1 MPNNVKPTMRILAPL
16 PRRRRCLIRLMVSTR
31 IAASRANRC
40 FSGDTGSIT
49 VEIVKKHRQFRQPRI
64 YSASRTRDEPMKKRQ
79 NPDHGAWDAVS
90 AGAVEIVDREHLK
103 SRIEHGDRLRVKLG
117 LDPTRPDIHL
127 GHTVVLR
134 ALRRYQ
140 AHGHKAVL
148 IIGDWTA
155 RIGDPSG
162 QNVTRPQLTKDE
174 VTAAAR
180 TYLDQAWKILDQA
193 ETEIRYQ
200 SEWFDRMRL
209 EDVVQLMSRYTVAR
223 MLARDDFAKR
233 TREGRPVGMHELL
246 YPLLQAY
253 DSVAVKSDLEVGGT
267 DQTFNLLVGR
277 DIQEA
282 YGQQAQDI
290 LTTPLLEGLD
300 GVQKMS
306 KSLDNYIGIDEP
318 PDVMYRKAM
327 RIPDNL
333 ILRYFSLVTDASPAE
348 VAAEESALRSGENPR
363 DVKRRLAERLVR
375 QFHPGADVAAYRNA
389 GGGFLNTA
397 PSDKRVAQGERSIA
411 DLSVEAGPA
420 ASKSEARRL
429 AAQGG
434 LTVDGT
440 VVKSADYRIA
450 PKDGMVLQ
458 RGAHRVVR
466 LRLS

>member
-1 MPNNVKPTMRILAPL
+1 MKENQARL
-16 PRRRRCLIRLMVSTR
+16 P
-31 IAASRANRC
+31 
-40 FSGDTGSIT
+40 G
-49 VEIVKKHRQFRQPRI
+49 E
-64 YSASRTRDEPMKKRQ
+64 
-79 NPDHGAWDAVS
+79 WDAVT
-90 AGAVEIVDREHLK
+90 AGAVEVVDREHLR
-103 SRIEHGDRLRVKLG
+103 SRLERGDRLRVKLG

-134 ALRRYQ
+134 TLRRFQ
-140 AHGHKAVL
+140 ERGHTAVL

-162 QNVTRPQLTKDE
+162 QNVTRPQLSKEE
-174 VTAAAR
+174 VQAAAQ
-180 TYLDQAWKILDQA
+180 TYLHQAWKILDQGG
-193 ETEIRYQ
+193 TEVRFQ
-200 SEWFDRMRL
+200 SEWFDPMRL
-209 EDVVQLMSRYTVAR
+209 QDVVQLASRYTLAR

-233 TREGRPVGMHELL
+233 YKDGRAIGLHELM

-253 DSVAVKSDLEVGGT
+253 DSVAVRSDLELGGT

-282 YGQQAQDI
+282 FGQQPQDI

-327 RIPDNL
+327 GIPDNL
-333 ILRYFSLVTDASPAE
+333 IVRYFSLVTDASPTE

-397 PSDKRVAQGERSIA
+397 PSEKRVAQGERSIA
-411 DLSVEAGPA
+411 DLFVEAGLA

-440 VVKSADYRIA
+440 VVKSADDRIA

>member
-1 MPNNVKPTMRILAPL
+1 
-16 PRRRRCLIRLMVSTR
+16 
-31 IAASRANRC
+31 
-40 FSGDTGSIT
+40 
-49 VEIVKKHRQFRQPRI
+49 
-64 YSASRTRDEPMKKRQ
+64 MKKRQ
-79 NPDHGAWDAVS
+79 NPDHGAWNAVS

-103 SRIEHGDRLRVKLG
+103 RRIEHGDRLRVKLG

-140 AHGHKAVL
+140 AHGHTAVL
-148 IIGDWTA
+148 IVGDWTA

-174 VTAAAR
+174 VTAAAK

-253 DSVAVKSDLEVGGT
+253 DSVAVKSDLELGGT

-282 YGQQAQDI
+282 YGQPPQDI
-290 LTTPLLEGLD
+290 QTMPLLEGLD

-318 PDVMYRKAM
+318 PAVIYRKAM
-327 RIPDNL
+327 SVPDQL
-333 ILRYFSLVTDASPAE
+333 ITRYFELTTDIGP
-348 VAAEESALRSGENPR
+348 EELAIENRALNDGENPR
-363 DVKRRLAERLVR
+363 DVKQRLAERIVR
-375 QFHPGADVAAYRNA
+375 QFHPTAVPSTYREEA
-389 GGGFLNTA
+389 GGLKTGGPATVEVA
-397 PSDKRVAQGERSIA
+397 PGERTIA
-411 DLSVEAGPA
+411 QLFLDA
-420 ASKSEARRL
+420 ALVTSKSEARRL
-429 AAQGG
+429 AAKKG
-434 LTVDGT
+434 LAMTDQPVTSVDERVT
-440 VVKSADYRIA
+440 PS
-450 PKDGMVLQ
+450 DGWLLR
-458 RGAHRVVR
+458 RGNHRVVR
-466 LRLS
+466 LKLR

>member
-1 MPNNVKPTMRILAPL
+1 MTEAV
-16 PRRRRCLIRLMVSTR
+16 
-31 IAASRANRC
+31 
-40 FSGDTGSIT
+40 TGSPADLAVILSGPDLKLLRHFGQQT
-49 VEIVKKHRQFRQPRI
+49 LDVLQQVNG
-64 YSASRTRDEPMKKRQ
+64 SA
-79 NPDHGAWDAVS
+79 DAS
-90 AGAVEIVDREHLK
+90 FEQEAE
-103 SRIEHGDRLRVKLG
+103 
-117 LDPTRPDIHL
+117 
-127 GHTVVLR
+127 
-134 ALRRYQ
+134 Q
-140 AHGHKAVL
+140 AQL
-148 IIGDWTA
+148 
-155 RIGDPSG
+155 RIGIDRKQVARFG
-162 QNVTRPQLTKDE
+162 INVRDIQ
-174 VTAAAR
+174 
-180 TYLDQAWKILDQA
+180 
-193 ETEIRYQ
+193 
-200 SEWFDRMRL
+200 
-209 EDVVQLMSRYTVAR
+209 DVVELASRYTLAR

-233 TREGRPVGMHELL
+233 YKDGRAIGLHELM

-253 DSVAVKSDLEVGGT
+253 DSVAVRSDLELGGT

-282 YGQQAQDI
+282 FGQQPQDI

-327 RIPDNL
+327 GIPDNL
-333 ILRYFSLVTDASPAE
+333 IVRYFSLVTDASPAE

-397 PSDKRVAQGERSIA
+397 PSEKRVAQGERSIA
-411 DLSVEAGPA
+411 DLFVEAGLA

-440 VVKSADYRIA
+440 VVKSADDRIA